1 MTEPAQDAMMSH
13 YQRLSPRERDELQVI
28 GMVWNNVQRSPRD
41 AARIVEECLQAGL
54 EAKHFARE
62 SHRTLWGWL
71 VEAFQAGRPLGWETL
86 TAGRK
91 YPPQWNVE
99 ICDIIVNSPVAESA
113 IFHANRII
121 AMSQAE
127 VVAGK
132 AQDFARAIL
141 SRDPDEPA
149 DVADMTGKAFD
160 DMLAIKAVNPGRVIM
175 IEESAMATLDEIEAA
190 MIAKAS
196 GESRMIKTGLAAFD
210 AKYGGLNKQG
220 FHVLGARPGVGKTT
234 VAINIALGAAR
245 SGSRVLFFTH
255 EMGHTELTTKMI
267 SHGAG
272 LPASIMR
279 RGEIMGEL
287 DTAKFQRGTLAIRDL
302 PMAIDDKSMPDWP
315 MVERRIRQH
324 AKSYKLAL
332 VVIDYIQQLTA
343 AGENQKW
350 ISRVQ
355 ELTHITSCIKSLSQE
370 LGIAILGCA
379 QLNREAEKST
389 ASTPTLSMLKDC
401 GSLEQDA
408 DIVMFIHRGGDEDE
422 PTQLIVEKH
431 RHDEAG
437 VSFPLDVQMAY
448 SRVTTAGEGTR
459 IMRRRKE
466 KDSKFASSLNKV

>member
-1 MTEPAQDAMMSH
+1 MTVPAQDAMMSH

-234 VAINIALGAAR
+234 VAINIA
-245 SGSRVLFFTH
+245 
-255 EMGHTELTTKMI
+255 I
-267 SHGAG
+267 S
-272 LPASIMR
+272 
-279 RGEIMGEL
+279 
-287 DTAKFQRGTLAIRDL
+287 
-302 PMAIDDKSMPDWP
+302 
-315 MVERRIRQH
+315 
-324 AKSYKLAL
+324 
-332 VVIDYIQQLTA
+332 
-343 AGENQKW
+343 
-350 ISRVQ
+350 
-355 ELTHITSCIKSLSQE
+355 
-370 LGIAILGCA
+370 
-379 QLNREAEKST
+379 
-389 ASTPTLSMLKDC
+389 
-401 GSLEQDA
+401 
-408 DIVMFIHRGGDEDE
+408 
-422 PTQLIVEKH
+422 
-431 RHDEAG
+431 
-437 VSFPLDVQMAY
+437 
-448 SRVTTAGEGTR
+448 
-459 IMRRRKE
+459 
-466 KDSKFASSLNKV
+466 